1 LNFYYGN
8 LSQKEFDAILI
19 QSSQENQSMD

>member
-8 LSQKEFDAILI
+8 LSQKEFDVLVTQAK
-19 QSSQENQSMD
+19 QENQSMD